1 MDDFDLFW
9 EEVLDFC
16 ESTGLSSSYVEEEFI
31 INGELIAV
39 FPTTKK
45 TTTK

>member
-16 ESTGLSSSYVEEEFI
+16 ESTGLDSSYVESEFI
-31 INGELIAV
+31 IDGELIPV

-45 TTTK
+45 TITK